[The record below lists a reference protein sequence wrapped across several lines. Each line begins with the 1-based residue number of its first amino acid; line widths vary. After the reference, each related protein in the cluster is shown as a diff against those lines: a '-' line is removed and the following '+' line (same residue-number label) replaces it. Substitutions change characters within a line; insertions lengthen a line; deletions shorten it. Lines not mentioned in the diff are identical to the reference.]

1 MPAGSVRRDG
11 MGLAPSLRA
20 EVPPSVRRDGMGL
33 APSRVADD
41 DPVPQGCVV
50 CYHWTAA
57 GRARETVLEITR

>member
-1 MPAGSVRRDG
+1 MERPEGRIPAG
-11 MGLAPSLRA
+11 
-20 EVPPSVRRDGMGL
+20 SVRRDGMGL

-57 GRARETVLEITR
+57 GRARQTVLEITR

>member
-1 MPAGSVRRDG
+1 MPAG
-11 MGLAPSLRA
+11 
-20 EVPPSVRRDGMGL
+20 SVRRDGMGL

-57 GRARETVLEITR
+57 GRARQTVLEITS

>member
-1 MPAGSVRRDG
+1 

-41 DPVPQGCVV
+41 DPVPQGRAL
-50 CYHWTAA
+50 CYHEMAA
-57 GRARETVLEITR
+57 GRARQTVLEIT